1 MKSTYLLF
9 RMSILF
15 FFITYCFAQMSF
27 AQDSTKSIRSK
38 IEGKDFVFKAQTA
51 TPAKGGIRQLTSDY
65 DLKIKG
71 DSLISYLPYYGRAY
85 AGADLNEG
93 GIQFTSTKFD
103 YKMKAKSK
111 GGWDITIKPKDTR
124 DVNQM
129 TLSISENG
137 YSYLTVISNNRQT
150 ISFNGYIEK

>member
-1 MKSTYLLF
+1 MKPIYMLFSKSIYLFLI
-9 RMSILF
+9 SVLLV
-15 FFITYCFAQMSF
+15 QMSF
-27 AQDSTKSIRSK
+27 AQDSTNSIRSK
-38 IEGKDFVFKAQTA
+38 VEAKNFVFKAQTA
-51 TPAKGGIRQLTSDY
+51 SPAKGGLHHLISDY
-65 DLKIKG
+65 DLKVKG

-111 GGWDITIKPKDTR
+111 GGWDITIKPKDAH

-129 TLSISENG
+129 TLSISEGGNA
-137 YSYLTVISNNRQT
+137 YLTV
-150 ISFNGYIEK
+150 